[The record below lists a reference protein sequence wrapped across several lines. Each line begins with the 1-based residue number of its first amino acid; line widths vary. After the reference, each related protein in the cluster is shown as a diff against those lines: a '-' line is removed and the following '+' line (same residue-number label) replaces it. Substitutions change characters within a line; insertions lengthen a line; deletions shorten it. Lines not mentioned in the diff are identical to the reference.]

1 MELRARKK
9 LRLENYGY
17 DKPGCYFVTICVKD
31 RHNILWEPRR
41 LSEMGVGADVLI
53 GPPAGLSQIGKI
65 VESTI
70 EQMPCVDKYVVMPNH
85 IHLILRIFDAGN
97 GPMGTSAPTQS
108 LPQVVRYLKRS
119 VTIVCGFNIWQ
130 RSYHDHIIR
139 NDADYLSIWEYINT
153 NPAKWREDCYYT
165 EDGV

>member
-70 EQMPCVDKYVVMPNH
+70 
-85 IHLILRIFDAGN
+85 
-97 GPMGTSAPTQS
+97 
-108 LPQVVRYLKRS
+108 
-119 VTIVCGFNIWQ
+119 
-130 RSYHDHIIR
+130 
-139 NDADYLSIWEYINT
+139 
-153 NPAKWREDCYYT
+153 
-165 EDGV
+165 